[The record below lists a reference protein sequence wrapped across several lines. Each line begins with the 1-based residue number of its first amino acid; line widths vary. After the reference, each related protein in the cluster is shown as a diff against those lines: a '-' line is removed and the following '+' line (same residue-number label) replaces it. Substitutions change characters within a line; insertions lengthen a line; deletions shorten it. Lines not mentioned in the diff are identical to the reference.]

1 MSRLSAEERQQIA
14 QMVPRLGV
22 VGVAYYLRRDE
33 RTVGRAWAE
42 ARRAQDGTSLMELRL
57 ACEAAYEVLRT
68 AEGLAVGP
76 AIEALREAHAR
87 YGAAIG
93 DLGVA

>member
-1 MSRLSAEERQQIA
+1 MSRLSAEERRLIA
-14 QMVPRLGV
+14 LMVPRIGV
-22 VGVAYYLRRDE
+22 GGVAAGLRRGE

-57 ACEAAYEVLRT
+57 ACEAAYEALRT
-68 AEGLAVGP
+68 AEGLAVEP

-87 YGAAIG
+87 YAAGI
-93 DLGVA
+93 DDRVVA

>member
-1 MSRLSAEERQQIA
+1 MASLSAEERRLIA
-14 QMVPRLGV
+14 LMVQRIGV
-22 VGVAYYLRRDE
+22 GGVAAGLRRNE

-87 YGAAIG
+87 YGAAI
-93 DLGVA
+93 DAREVA